1 MRAALQLISNENVTI
16 DLQSSL
22 LKKSTILSRYL
33 TSLYF
38 SLFILFAQA
47 QQSDRIDFDG
57 VVNAEEWSDAQRFE
71 IGFEFDPGNNV
82 PSPYKTEAFVTYDSD
97 YLLIGFV
104 ASADMKT
111 LRSSIRN
118 RDEAWVDDFV
128 FFGVDT
134 YSDGRYMINFGS
146 NPEGSQLD
154 MKINSNG
161 NDDESYDVNYY
172 TKTSKHSDAYHV
184 EMMIPFKVLQFEA
197 KPVMDWKVIFYRS
210 TYSGDNRSQNLNF
223 PIDREN
229 PCLICQTPA
238 SIKIE
243 NIKKKNRM
251 TFLPNIFAGTEGV
264 REGAQLTYGKLNSNF
279 GLSGLFDI
287 NNTTSLEYAINPDF
301 SQVEA
306 DVTQIAIN
314 NTFAI
319 QYPERRPYFNEGN
332 DLIQS
337 NLETVYTRSIN
348 KPLFSTKL
356 INQGKRQRYYWLT
369 ALDENSPYLV
379 AGENESYFGQGGS
392 SFANIFRYQ
401 RNFQGGSNLGFLT
414 TNRFY
419 KGGGQGNTFSV
430 DGLFRVRKSYT
441 LGFELNGTT
450 VLEPNADWID
460 SDDVIDGKTVRLD
473 GERNRGNSI
482 LFFAG
487 RSSKNWNTDLFYTQA
502 SPWYATPLGFATQNN
517 TKTLNIRQ
525 GYQHFFDDESVVN
538 TLNANIQ
545 FRTTDNFYGVNKISS
560 LRGQLYMA
568 LDKNI
573 SFELSRRQVF
583 SEEFYGFIA
592 KDLAESSLFLSY
604 NPNEKINL
612 EAFVSAGDAIYRDR
626 QNPEVGKSLFIGS
639 FNNFQLSPKLR
650 ISPSIRYSRLSKTN
664 GTELF
669 YEGYIFRGNMNF
681 QFNRDISLRVVTE
694 KNDFGKTWF
703 VQTLLQYNP
712 NPFTIFYIGG
722 STGYS
727 LVDAMSTSYQSDSN
741 QIYVKFQYMF
751 DL

>member
-1 MRAALQLISNENVTI
+1 
-16 DLQSSL
+16 
-22 LKKSTILSRYL
+22 
-33 TSLYF
+33 
-38 SLFILFAQA
+38 
-47 QQSDRIDFDG
+47 
-57 VVNAEEWSDAQRFE
+57 
-71 IGFEFDPGNNV
+71 
-82 PSPYKTEAFVTYDSD
+82 
-97 YLLIGFV
+97 
-104 ASADMKT
+104 
-111 LRSSIRN
+111 
-118 RDEAWVDDFV
+118 
-128 FFGVDT
+128 
-134 YSDGRYMINFGS
+134 
-146 NPEGSQLD
+146 
-154 MKINSNG
+154 
-161 NDDESYDVNYY
+161 
-172 TKTSKHSDAYHV
+172 
-184 EMMIPFKVLQFEA
+184 
-197 KPVMDWKVIFYRS
+197 
-210 TYSGDNRSQNLNF
+210 
-223 PIDREN
+223 
-229 PCLICQTPA
+229 
-238 SIKIE
+238 
-243 NIKKKNRM
+243 M

-264 REGAQLTYGKLNSNF
+264 REGTQLTYGKLNSNF

-430 DGLFRVRKSYT
+430 DGLFRIRKSYT
-441 LGFELNGTT
+441 FGFELNGTSI
-450 VLEPNADWID
+450 LEPNADWID

-538 TLNANIQ
+538 TLNANLQ

-664 GTELF
+664 SEELF

>member
-1 MRAALQLISNENVTI
+1 MP
-16 DLQSSL
+16 
-22 LKKSTILSRYL
+22 RYL
-33 TSLYF
+33 TYSYF
-38 SLFILFAQA
+38 FLFILFAQA

-71 IGFEFDPGNNV
+71 ISFEFDPGNNV
-82 PSPYKTEAFVTYDSD
+82 PSPYKTEAFVTYDSE

-104 ASADMKT
+104 ASADMET

-223 PIDREN
+223 SIDREN

-264 REGAQLTYGKLNSNF
+264 REGTQLTYGKLDSNF

-392 SFANIFRYQ
+392 SFANVFRYQ

-419 KGGGQGNTFSV
+419 KGGGKGNTFSL

-441 LGFELNGTT
+441 LGFELNGTSI
-450 VLEPNADWID
+450 LEPNADWID
-460 SDDVIDGKTVRLD
+460 SDDIIDGKTVRLD

-517 TKTLNIRQ
+517 TKTFNIRQ
-525 GYQHFFDDESVVN
+525 GYQHFFDEKSAVN
-538 TLNANIQ
+538 TLNANLQ

-626 QNPEVGKSLFIGS
+626 QNPEVGNSLFIGS

-650 ISPSIRYSRLSKTN
+650 ISPSIRYSRLSNTN

-703 VQTLLQYNP
+703 LQTLLQYNP

>member
-1 MRAALQLISNENVTI
+1 MKRIYSIILIGLIVH
-16 DLQSSL
+16 
-22 LKKSTILSRYL
+22 
-33 TSLYF
+33 TSH
-38 SLFILFAQA
+38 AQKT
-47 QQSDRIDFDG
+47 DKITFDG
-57 VVNAEEWSDAQRFE
+57 VVETEEWSESQRFE
-71 IGFEFDPGNNV
+71 IAFEFNPGDNI
-82 PSPYKTEAFVTYDSD
+82 PSPYRTEAYVTYDEE
-97 YLLIGFV
+97 YLLVGFV
-104 ASADMKT
+104 ASADMKN

-161 NDDESYDVNYY
+161 NDDESYDVNYF
-172 TKTSKHSDAYHV
+172 TKTSKHSDAYHI
-184 EMMIPFKVLQFEA
+184 EMMIPFNVLQFEA
-197 KPVMDWKVIFYRS
+197 KPVMDWKVVFYRS

-223 PIDREN
+223 AIDREN

-238 SIKIE
+238 SIRIE
-243 NIKKKNRM
+243 NIEKKNR
-251 TFLPNIFAGTEGV
+251 TTLLPNIFAGTEGL
-264 REGAQLTYGKLNSNF
+264 RNEDRLEYGELRTNF

-287 NNTTSLEYAINPDF
+287 NNTTSLEFAINPDF

-348 KPLFSTKL
+348 KPLVSTKL

-419 KGGGQGNTFSV
+419 KGGGEGNTFSV
-430 DGLFRVRKSYT
+430 DGLFRIRKSYT
-441 LGFELNGTT
+441 LGFELNGTS
-450 VLEPNADWID
+450 VLEPVADWID
-460 SDDVIDGKTVRLD
+460 SDDVIDGKTVKLD
-473 GERNRGNSI
+473 GERNTGNSI
-482 LFFAG
+482 LLFMG

-517 TKTLNIRQ
+517 TKTFNVRQ
-525 GYQHFFDDESVVN
+525 GYQHFFDEERSIN
-538 TLNANIQ
+538 SLNANVV
-545 FRTTDNFYGVNKISS
+545 FRTTQNFYGVNKQSF
-560 LRGQLYMA
+560 LRGQIYMA

-573 SFELSRRQVF
+573 AFELSHRESF
-583 SEEFYGFIA
+583 NEEFYGFVA
-592 KDLAESSLFLSY
+592 KDLSESSLFLSY

-612 EAFVSAGDAIYRDR
+612 EVFTSAGDAIYRER
-626 QNPEVGKSLFIGS
+626 ESPEVGKSLFIGS

-650 ISPSIRYSRLSKTN
+650 VSPSIRYSKLSKVDSD
-664 GTELF
+664 ELY

-703 VQTLLQYNP
+703 LQTLLQYNP

-727 LVDAMSTSYQSDSN
+727 LVDNLNNSYQTDSN
-741 QIYVKFQYMF
+741 QLYLKFQYMF

>member
-1 MRAALQLISNENVTI
+1 MKLIYSI
-16 DLQSSL
+16 
-22 LKKSTILSRYL
+22 ILIGLIVHTGY
-33 TSLYF
+33 
-38 SLFILFAQA
+38 AQKT
-47 QQSDRIDFDG
+47 DKITFDG
-57 VVNAEEWSDAQRFE
+57 VVDTEEWSESQRFE
-71 IGFEFDPGNNV
+71 IAFEFNPGDNV
-82 PSPYKTEAFVTYDSD
+82 PSPYRTEAYVTYDEE
-97 YLLIGFV
+97 YLLVGFV
-104 ASADMKT
+104 ASADMKN

-161 NDDESYDVNYY
+161 NDDESYDVNYF
-172 TKTSKHSDAYHV
+172 TKTSKHSDAYHI
-184 EMMIPFKVLQFEA
+184 EMMIPFNVLQFEA
-197 KPVMDWKVIFYRS
+197 KSVMDWKVVFYRS

-238 SIKIE
+238 SIRIE
-243 NIKKKNRM
+243 NIEKKNR
-251 TFLPNIFAGTEGV
+251 TTLLPNIFAGTEGL
-264 REGAQLTYGKLNSNF
+264 RNEDRLEYGELRTNF

-287 NNTTSLEYAINPDF
+287 NNTTSLEFAINPDF

-314 NTFAI
+314 NTFPI

-348 KPLFSTKL
+348 KPLVSTKL

-419 KGGGQGNTFSV
+419 KGGGEGNTFSV
-430 DGLFRVRKSYT
+430 DGLFRIRKSYT
-441 LGFELNGTT
+441 LGFELNGTSI
-450 VLEPNADWID
+450 LEPNADWIE

-473 GERNRGNSI
+473 GEHNTGNSVL
-482 LFFAG
+482 LFMG

-502 SPWYATPLGFATQNN
+502 SPWYSTPLGFATQNN
-517 TKTLNIRQ
+517 TKTFNVRQ
-525 GYQHFFDDESVVN
+525 GYQHFFDEESSIN
-538 TLNANIQ
+538 SLNANVV
-545 FRTTDNFYGVNKISS
+545 FRTTQNFYGVNKQSF
-560 LRGQLYMA
+560 LRGQIYMA

-573 SFELSRRQVF
+573 DFELSHRESF
-583 SEEFYGFIA
+583 NEEFYGFVA
-592 KDLAESSLFLSY
+592 KDLSESSLFLSY

-612 EAFVSAGDAIYRDR
+612 EVFTSAGDAIYRDR
-626 QNPEVGKSLFIGS
+626 ENPEVGKSLFIGS

-650 ISPSIRYSRLSKTN
+650 VSPSIRYSKLSKVDRD
-664 GTELF
+664 ELF

-703 VQTLLQYNP
+703 LQTLLQYNP

-727 LVDAMSTSYQSDSN
+727 LVDNLNNSYQTDSN
-741 QIYVKFQYMF
+741 QLYLKFQYMF

>member
-22 LKKSTILSRYL
+22 LKKSTILPRYL

-332 DLIQS
+332 DLILS

-450 VLEPNADWID
+450 ILEPNADWID

>member
-1 MRAALQLISNENVTI
+1 MKNRTLKNTFLSLTLLSVATALSAQ
-16 DLQSSL
+16 
-22 LKKSTILSRYL
+22 KSDT
-33 TSLYF
+33 
-38 SLFILFAQA
+38 
-47 QQSDRIDFDG
+47 IDFDG
-57 VVNAEEWSDAQRFE
+57 VVNTEEWSTAQRFE
-71 IGFEFDPGNNV
+71 IAFEFDPGNNV
-82 PSPYKTEAFVTYDSD
+82 PSPYKTEAFVTYDSEHI
-97 YLLIGFV
+97 LVGFI

-111 LRSSIRN
+111 LRTSIRN

-154 MKINSNG
+154 MKINANG

-238 SIKIE
+238 SIRIE
-243 NIKKKNRM
+243 NIQKKNRM
-251 TFLPNIFAGTEGV
+251 TFLPNVFAGAEGL
-264 REGAQLTYGKLNSNF
+264 RDGDRLDYGKPSTNF

-392 SFANIFRYQ
+392 SVANIFRYQ

-441 LGFELNGTT
+441 VGFELNGTSII
-450 VLEPNADWID
+450 EPNADWID
-460 SDDVIDGKTVRLD
+460 SDDIIDGKTVRLD
-473 GERNRGNSI
+473 GERNNGNSI
-482 LFFAG
+482 LFFMG
-487 RSSKNWNTDLFYTQA
+487 RSSEHWNTDIFYTQA

-517 TKTLNIRQ
+517 TKTFNVRQ
-525 GYQHFFDDESVVN
+525 GYQHFFDEKSAVN
-538 TLNANIQ
+538 TLNANVT
-545 FRTTDNFYGVNKISS
+545 FRTTNNFYGVNKQSF
-560 LRGQLYMA
+560 LRGQLFMA
-568 LDKNI
+568 FDKNI
-573 SFELSRRQVF
+573 AFELSRRQSF
-583 SEEFYGFIA
+583 NEEFYGFTA
-592 KDLAESSLFLSY
+592 KNLAESSLFLSY

-626 QNPEVGKSLFIGS
+626 QHPEVGKSLFVGT

-650 ISPSIRYSRLSKTN
+650 VSPSIRYSKLSKSDSA
-664 GTELF
+664 ELF
-669 YEGYIFRGNMNF
+669 YEGYIFRGNINF
-681 QFNRDISLRVVTE
+681 QFNRDISLRLVTE

-712 NPFTIFYIGG
+712 NPFTIFYVGG

-727 LVDAMSTSYQSDSN
+727 LVDTLNTSYQADSN
-741 QIYVKFQYMF
+741 QVYVKFQYMF
-751 DL
+751 DF

>member
-1 MRAALQLISNENVTI
+1 
-16 DLQSSL
+16 
-22 LKKSTILSRYL
+22 LSRFL

-38 SLFILFAQA
+38 LLFILFAQA

-450 VLEPNADWID
+450 ILEPNADWID

-727 LVDAMSTSYQSDSN
+727 LIDAMSTSYQSDSN

>member
-1 MRAALQLISNENVTI
+1 MKLIYSI
-16 DLQSSL
+16 
-22 LKKSTILSRYL
+22 ILIG
-33 TSLYF
+33 
-38 SLFILFAQA
+38 LFVHTGYAQKT
-47 QQSDRIDFDG
+47 DKITFDG
-57 VVNAEEWSDAQRFE
+57 VVDSEEWSESQRFE
-71 IGFEFDPGNNV
+71 IAFEFNPGDNV
-82 PSPYKTEAFVTYDSD
+82 PSPYRTEAYVTYDEE
-97 YLLIGFV
+97 YLLVGFV
-104 ASADMKT
+104 ASADMKN

-161 NDDESYDVNYY
+161 NDDESYDVNYF
-172 TKTSKHSDAYHV
+172 TKTSKHSDAYHI
-184 EMMIPFKVLQFEA
+184 EMMIPFNVLQFEA
-197 KPVMDWKVIFYRS
+197 KSVMDWKVVFYRS

-238 SIKIE
+238 SIRIE
-243 NIKKKNRM
+243 NIEKKNR
-251 TFLPNIFAGTEGV
+251 TTLLPNIFAGTEGL
-264 REGAQLTYGKLNSNF
+264 RNEDRLEYGELRTNF

-287 NNTTSLEYAINPDF
+287 NNTTSLEFAINPDF

-348 KPLFSTKL
+348 KPLVSTKL

-419 KGGGQGNTFSV
+419 KGGGEGNTFSV
-430 DGLFRVRKSYT
+430 DGLFRIRKSYT
-441 LGFELNGTT
+441 LGFELNGTSI
-450 VLEPNADWID
+450 LEPNADWIE

-473 GERNRGNSI
+473 GEHNTGNSVL
-482 LFFAG
+482 LFMG

-517 TKTLNIRQ
+517 TKTFNVRQ
-525 GYQHFFDDESVVN
+525 GYQHFFDEESSIN
-538 TLNANIQ
+538 SLNANVV
-545 FRTTDNFYGVNKISS
+545 FRTTQNFYGVNKQSF
-560 LRGQLYMA
+560 LRGQIYMA

-573 SFELSRRQVF
+573 AFELSHRESF
-583 SEEFYGFIA
+583 NEEFYGFVA
-592 KDLAESSLFLSY
+592 KDLSESSLFLSY

-612 EAFVSAGDAIYRDR
+612 EVFTSAGDAIYRDR
-626 QNPEVGKSLFIGS
+626 ENPEVGKSLFIGS

-650 ISPSIRYSRLSKTN
+650 VSPSIRYSKLSKVDRD
-664 GTELF
+664 ELF

-681 QFNRDISLRVVTE
+681 QFNRDISLRVITE

-703 VQTLLQYNP
+703 LQTLLQYNP

-727 LVDAMSTSYQSDSN
+727 LVDNLNNSYQTDSN
-741 QIYVKFQYMF
+741 QLYLKFQYMF